1 MSKKNPYSV
10 HEQEINN
17 LARKYELSLLNGEDL
32 YFDADE
38 LADLADW
45 YFTNHQP
52 DEAWEVLDHGLLMHP
67 DNTVLLVEKANLLLE
82 TNEIEEASRI
92 SDSIL
97 ETDDMEAII
106 LRAKL
111 LVMKGQKEEAR
122 ELLQLNEREIDIV
135 GVAYMYLETNLPEEA
150 MVWLRKGKMEKETKD
165 ESYLAALGDCLQA
178 LKRYDEAIVIVNKLI
193 DLDPYSAHYW
203 YGLAMCYYQQEH
215 FDKAM
220 DAVDYAIVS
229 DDEFGNAY
237 ALRGDLFQH
246 LGNRDKARENYQKA
260 LQLKALSEDF
270 MKVFNLEDLMNESRW
285 EEAAFILSSEVNDFS
300 KADAYRAEAMIQY
313 ALCLTYMGENDEAMD
328 WLEKSIE
335 LDEKN
340 ASAYVLQGRLFF
352 EKGDE
357 MTAVDKWKKA
367 LRLEPFDTTW
377 EHIANQCLALQ
388 RFDYMELCFEKVKMI
403 RPEDKQVDLI
413 LALLNLVLGN
423 DEKFHQYNR
432 VCNHPLSEQQARE
445 YKKILSRVSDEQ
457 LTEAFTNILKE
468 NVDKDE

>member
-1 MSKKNPYSV
+1 MV
-10 HEQEINN
+10 
-17 LARKYELSLLNGEDL
+17 
-32 YFDADE
+32 
-38 LADLADW
+38 
-45 YFTNHQP
+45 
-52 DEAWEVLDHGLLMHP
+52 
-67 DNTVLLVEKANLLLE
+67 DN
-82 TNEIEEASRI
+82 
-92 SDSIL
+92 IL
-97 ETDDMEAII
+97 ETDDSEAII

-111 LVMKGQKEEAR
+111 LVMKGKKEEAG
-122 ELLQLNEREIDIV
+122 ELLQLNEQEIDIV

-150 MVWLRKGKMEKETKD
+150 MIWLRKGKMEKETKD

-178 LKRYDEAIVIVNKLI
+178 LKKYDEAIVIVNKLI

-215 FDKAM
+215 FERAM

-229 DDEFGNAY
+229 DEEFGNAY

-260 LQLKALSEDF
+260 LQLKALNPDF
-270 MKVFNLEDLMNESRW
+270 MKFFSLEDLMNESRW
-285 EEAAFILSSEVNDFS
+285 EEAALILAVEVNDTS
-300 KADAYRAEAMIQY
+300 KPNAFRAEAMIQY
-313 ALCLTYMGENDEAMD
+313 AFCLTYLERSKEAME
-328 WLEKSIE
+328 WLEKAIE

-340 ASAYVLQGRLFF
+340 ASAYVLLGRLYF

-357 MTAVDKWKKA
+357 LTAVNKWKKA

-423 DEKFHQYNR
+423 DEKFQQYNR
-432 VCNHPLSEQQARE
+432 VCSHPLSEQQARE
-445 YKKILSRVSDEQ
+445 YKKLLSRVSEEQ
-457 LTEAFTNILKE
+457 LSETFTNILKE
-468 NVDKDE
+468 NVDKEE